1 MKRSRLTMARQV
13 DDETVILDLSSG
25 RYFALNTVGTF
36 IWDRLENEC
45 SEEELVDAV
54 VERFEI
60 DRVNAAKDAAELI
73 QQLYDRDLLER

>member
-73 QQLYDRDLLER
+73 QQLDDRDLLER